1 MSVDRL
7 IFIQLVI
14 RLLLAP
20 LHNENFP
27 FQADSS
33 DNLGVGININL
44 GYSPKLEIIQGIL
57 L

>member
-14 RLLLAP
+14 RLWLAP